1 MRLAP
6 ATHAPL
12 VDSIW
17 PAGPRNAQ
25 SKAIRMAALA
35 VLGSAL
41 LWASAKAQVPMWPV
55 PMTMQSFVVLVIG
68 FAYGARLG
76 TATVLLYLAQGA
88 LGLPVFAGTPEKGLG
103 LAYMMGT
110 TGGYL
115 LGFVLCAGLC
125 GWLAERGWGKN
136 LIGLSAAMILGSALL
151 FVPGVLWL
159 ATFVGWEKAIAFGLV
174 PFLAG
179 AGVKAALGVAV
190 LMAAD
195 RGLARRG

>member
-1 MRLAP
+1 MNFAP

-12 VDSIW
+12 VDRIW
-17 PAGPRNAQ
+17 PAGQRNVL
-25 SKAIRMAALA
+25 RMAALA

-68 FAYGARLG
+68 FAYGAKLG
-76 TATVLLYLAQGA
+76 TATVLLYLFQGA
-88 LGLPVFAGTPEKGLG
+88 MGLPVFAGTPEKGLG
-103 LAYMMGT
+103 LPYMMGT

-115 LGFVLCAGLC
+115 LGFVLCAALC
-125 GWLAERGWGKN
+125 GWMAERGWGRG
-136 LIGLSAAMILGSALL
+136 LAGLSVAMIAGSALL

-159 ATFVGWEKAIAFGLV
+159 ATFVGFEKAIAFGLV

-179 AGVKAALGVAV
+179 AVVKAALGVAV
-190 LMAAD
+190 LLAAG
-195 RGLARRG
+195 RTLARQG

>member
-1 MRLAP
+1 MRFAS

-12 VDSIW
+12 VDLIW
-17 PAGPRNAQ
+17 PAGQRNVM
-25 SKAIRMAALA
+25 RMAALA
-35 VLGSAL
+35 VFGSAL

-76 TATVLLYLAQGA
+76 MATVLLYLAQGA
-88 LGLPVFAGTPEKGLG
+88 MGLPVFAGTPEKGIG

-115 LGFVLCAGLC
+115 LGFVLCAGVC
-125 GWLAERGWGKN
+125 GWMAERGWGRSF
-136 LIGLSAAMILGSALL
+136 LGVSVAMIAGSALL

-159 ATFVGWEKAIAFGLV
+159 STFIGIEKAIAFGLV

-179 AGVKAALGVAV
+179 AVVKAALGVAV

-195 RGLARRG
+195 RTLARRG

>member
-1 MRLAP
+1 MLLAP

-12 VDSIW
+12 VDRIW
-17 PAGPRNAQ
+17 PAGQRDAL
-25 SKAIRMAALA
+25 RFAALA
-35 VLGSAL
+35 VFGSAL

-55 PMTMQSFVVLVIG
+55 PMTMQSFVVLAIG
-68 FAYGARLG
+68 FAYGAKLG

-88 LGLPVFAGTPEKGLG
+88 LGLPVFAGTPEKGIG
-103 LAYMMGT
+103 LPYMMGT

-115 LGFVLCAGLC
+115 LGFVLCAALC
-125 GWLAERGWGKN
+125 GWMAERGWGRT
-136 LIGLSAAMILGSALL
+136 LVGLSATMIAGSALL

-159 ATFVGWEKAIAFGLV
+159 ATFVGFEKAIAFGLT

-179 AGVKAALGVAV
+179 AVVKAALGVAV

-195 RGLARRG
+195 RTLARRD

>member
-12 VDSIW
+12 VDLIW
-17 PAGPRNAQ
+17 PTGQRNAL
-25 SKAIRMAALA
+25 RMAALA

-68 FAYGARLG
+68 FAYGAKLG

-88 LGLPVFAGTPEKGLG
+88 LGLPVFAGTPEKGIG

-125 GWLAERGWGKN
+125 GWLAERGWGKTMA
-136 LIGLSAAMILGSALL
+136 GLAAAMIAGSALL

-159 ATFVGWEKAIAFGLV
+159 ATFVGVEKAVAFGLM

-179 AGVKAALGVAV
+179 AVVKAALGVAV
-190 LMAAD
+190 LMAA
-195 RGLARRG
+195 GKTLARRD